1 MRRRNQQLRRHPW
14 RGLAPGTVCHWSQC
28 VALSALVVVTLE
40 ANPAVQPAPTQ
51 PAGQPETADVVE
63 PPPVEVYAYDRDGRR
78 DPFVSPFAGGTGI
91 RPPTER
97 PPGLAGLSINDLSLR
112 GIVVSAGEHLAI
124 MQAPDNRTYI
134 LYGDEQL
141 FDAVV
146 KTITDEGVVFLQQVN
161 DPLSLVAEREVLR
174 TLRGPEEGR

>member
-1 MRRRNQQLRRHPW
+1 MRRQNQQFRRHPW
-14 RGLAPGTVCHWSQC
+14 RGHARGTVCHLGQC
-28 VALSALVVVTLE
+28 VALSALIVVTLE
-40 ANPAVQPAPTQ
+40 AGPVAQPAPTQ
-51 PAGQPETADVVE
+51 PAGQPDRADVVG
-63 PPPVEVYAYDRDGRR
+63 PQPVEVYAYDPDGRR
-78 DPFVSPFAGGTGI
+78 DPFVSPFTRGTGI

-124 MQAPDNRTYI
+124 MQAPDDRTYI
-134 LYGDEQL
+134 LHGDEQL

-146 KTITDEGVVFLQQVN
+146 KTITAEGVVFLQEVN
-161 DPLSLVAEREVLR
+161 DPLSLAAEREVLR